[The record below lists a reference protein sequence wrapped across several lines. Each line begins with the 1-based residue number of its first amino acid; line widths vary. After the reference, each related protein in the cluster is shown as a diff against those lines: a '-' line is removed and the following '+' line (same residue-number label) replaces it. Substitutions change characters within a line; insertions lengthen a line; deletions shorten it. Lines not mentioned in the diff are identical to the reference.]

1 MKVSNWKCSSGL
13 PSFSERIDGCLLE
26 KSAPSLRQRSRA
38 LIAVCAIL
46 VSAGLSF
53 WGITN
58 LIAKGYGMMAWGFLV
73 VYVVPLMTIG
83 VYRVCRQG

>member
-1 MKVSNWKCSSGL
+1 MLQGIN
-13 PSFSERIDGCLLE
+13 ERIDGYLLE
-26 KSAPSLRQRSRA
+26 RGSGGLSPGGRA
-38 LIAVCAIL
+38 LIAVSAIL

-58 LIAKGYGMMAWGFLV
+58 LIAQGYGMMAWGFLA

-83 VYRVCRQG
+83 AYRIWKQG

>member
-1 MKVSNWKCSSGL
+1 
-13 PSFSERIDGCLLE
+13 
-26 KSAPSLRQRSRA
+26 
-38 LIAVCAIL
+38 VCAIL

-58 LIAKGYGMMAWGFLV
+58 LIAKGYGMMAWGFLI

>member
-1 MKVSNWKCSSGL
+1 M
-13 PSFSERIDGCLLE
+13 
-26 KSAPSLRQRSRA
+26 
-38 LIAVCAIL
+38 IAVIAIL

-58 LIAKGYGMMAWGFLV
+58 LIAKGYGMMAWGFLI

-83 VYRVCRQG
+83 VHRILKRG